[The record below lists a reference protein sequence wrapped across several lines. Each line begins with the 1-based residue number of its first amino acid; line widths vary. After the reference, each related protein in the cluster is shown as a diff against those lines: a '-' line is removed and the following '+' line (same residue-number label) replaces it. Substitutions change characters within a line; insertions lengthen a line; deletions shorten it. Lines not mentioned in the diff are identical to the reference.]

1 MALIRSRP
9 AVAGQAAAL
18 VAATVRPN
26 AAVVAAAAEWQAR
39 IDAIRETAFAE
50 GHQKGVKE
58 SQAKVADAERRAND
72 AKIKAEADAN
82 AKVASAAA
90 AMEAKYAAALSA
102 LHAGIAKLEPL
113 EKHLVAEAETELV
126 RLALAVAA
134 KILHR
139 TVETEPEWMTSL
151 LASALREVPDRRGV
165 AVRMHPEDAAV
176 ARERQ
181 ETIASN
187 IPGLERLT
195 IQDDPSLGRGACML
209 ASQGTRLDAGVATS
223 WERVAT
229 ALLSEAAVEPPPPSG
244 G

>member
-9 AVAGQAAAL
+9 AVAGQASAL
-18 VAATVRPN
+18 IAATVRPN
-26 AAVVAAAAEWQAR
+26 AVVAAAAAEWQAR
-39 IDAIRETAFAE
+39 IDVIRETAFAE

-58 SQAKVADAERRAND
+58 SQAKVSEAERRAID
-72 AKIKAEADAN
+72 AKQKAETEAN

-90 AMEAKYAAALSA
+90 AMEAKYAAALTA
-102 LHAGIAKLEPL
+102 LNAGIAKLEPL
-113 EKHLVAEAETELV
+113 EKQLVAQAETELV

-209 ASQGTRLDAGVATS
+209 ASQGTRLDASVATS

-229 ALLSEAAVEPPPPSG
+229 ALLSEAAVEPQPG